1 MTSGTIPISRIFW
14 LSIMLINGIQGRKLV
29 ATFTSLMEDLRFNIE
44 SNREELAA
52 ALKRSPNVVYQ
63 KVNEIAFFVGSR
75 HSVNLQ
81 LHFPAP
87 AKISDI
93 SSYGTENVGIVV
105 DKFRKTFPVPRE
117 IVKQKAVE
125 LVGPGAQPQDAYMYE
140 GKEGVKVVMPG
151 GRIEVLPGSVH
162 FWCVID
168 ERVRAY
174 ADWLAENVYFPG
186 KKT

>member
-1 MTSGTIPISRIFW
+1 
-14 LSIMLINGIQGRKLV
+14 MLINGRHRRKLV
-29 ATFTSLMEDLRFNIE
+29 AFSSLIDDLRFNVE
-44 SNREELAA
+44 SNREVLAA
-52 ALKRSPNVVYQ
+52 ALKRSPNVAYQ
-63 KVNEIAFFVGSR
+63 QVNELALFVGSR
-75 HSVNLQ
+75 HGVNLQ

-87 AKISDI
+87 GKISDI
-93 SSYGTENVGIVV
+93 SSYGTENVGIVI

-117 IVKQKAVE
+117 TVKQKVVE
-125 LVGPGAQPQDAYMYE
+125 FVGSEARPQDAYMYE
-140 GKEGVKVVMPG
+140 GKEGVKVVMPR

-174 ADWLAENVYFPG
+174 ADWLAENVYLLN